1 MTTLYSWL
9 LRLYPTSFRR
19 RFGRDMLADF
29 CDGYT
34 AASRE
39 GRLTAL
45 GFLIGAHTD
54 LAISLL
60 SQWRNSEPFVIGG
73 ASLLVA
79 ISIWAGAFIVAALEW
94 PGGPATVSFAVQLG
108 VGVMVCATLTIGILL
123 RTQNQS

>member
-29 CDGYT
+29 RDGYT
-34 AASRE
+34 AASRG

-45 GFLIGAHTD
+45 GFLVGAHTD
-54 LAISLL
+54 LASSLL

-73 ASLLVA
+73 AALLVA
-79 ISIWAGAFIVAALEW
+79 VSIWAGAFIVASLEW
-94 PGGPATVSFAVQLG
+94 PDGPATLSFAVQLG
-108 VGVMVCATLTIGILL
+108 LAVTACATLTIGMML
-123 RTQNQS
+123 RTRKQS